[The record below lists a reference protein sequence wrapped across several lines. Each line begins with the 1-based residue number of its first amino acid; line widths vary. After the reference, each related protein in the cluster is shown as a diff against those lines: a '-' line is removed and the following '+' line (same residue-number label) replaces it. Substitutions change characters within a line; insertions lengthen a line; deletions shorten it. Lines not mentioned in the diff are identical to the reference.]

1 MKRKNRLLDGK
12 KSEMIYRIGKA
23 AAMLFHEK
31 GYLETSMD
39 EISNAS
45 GLSKGGVYHYFPSK
59 NEILYFILMNHM
71 DLILGNLEE
80 DLKGI
85 EGGFEKLQ
93 FVISRHIELFT
104 KNIPES
110 RVLLHEAYFHPGKY
124 QKAIE
129 EKEKKYFCIIEEIL
143 SSLLS
148 QHVSKDQLTTIT
160 FSLLGMSNWIY
171 SWYNPKGPIK
181 PKELSDIVTC
191 IFLKGI
197 SAYLA

>member
-1 MKRKNRLLDGK
+1 MKRKNRLLNEK
-12 KSEMIYRIGKA
+12 KSAMIHRIGKA

-45 GLSKGGVYHYFPSK
+45 GLSKGGVYYYFPSK
-59 NEILYFILMNHM
+59 NDILYFILMNHM
-71 DLILGNLEE
+71 DLILENLEE

-129 EKEKKYFCIIEEIL
+129 EKEKKYFRIIEEIL
-143 SSLLS
+143 SNLLS
-148 QHVSKDQLTTIT
+148 QHVSKDQLTAIT

-181 PKELSDIVTC
+181 PKELSDIITC

-197 SAYLA
+197 SAYLE